1 VQTGDI
7 SEMARIFLVLALF
20 ALSAC
25 NRQVVSEVKLPDDVA
40 AVTTPFLA
48 AVKRDD
54 QAAAEKFVSEGF
66 VDDSRVQFAEMSALL
81 KKSPPLVAA
90 IYQPKPS
97 MLGPN
102 KDEVTLTFAAK
113 DDKQW
118 ISSEIRL
125 YRPEGGKFEIEYWDV
140 NAAEKPPELLA
151 RAQDMQKFMGW
162 FMGAMAVMALA
173 GLALLIWVVKRRT
186 YIIAPEPVVETRRVA
201 ATVRDSPV

>member
-1 VQTGDI
+1 
-7 SEMARIFLVLALF
+7 MARIFLMLTLF
-20 ALSAC
+20 LGLSAC
-25 NRQVVSEVKLPDDVA
+25 NRQQVSEVALPDDVA

-48 AVKRDD
+48 AVERGD
-54 QAAAEKFVSEGF
+54 QAAAEKFVSKGF
-66 VDDSRVQFAEMSALL
+66 VDDSRVQFAEMSTLL

-90 IYQPKPS
+90 IYQPEPG

-102 KDEVTLTFAAK
+102 EDEVMLTFAAN

-118 ISSEIRL
+118 ISSEIRM

-151 RAQDMQKFMGW
+151 HTQDMQIFMGW
-162 FMGAMAVMALA
+162 LMGAMALSALL

-186 YIIAPEPVVETRRVA
+186 HIIAPEPVLETRRVA
-201 ATVRDSPV
+201 ATVRDADR